1 MLSYG
6 EVKMFQKQPMIFG
19 GLRLSVF
26 EEADIIKA
34 VGEEYLFKLDDLF
47 WQPANQLNC
56 VGNHLPL
63 FISNEIF
70 SLQNTIGHFGV
81 LVTTLKNVHCQN

>member
-1 MLSYG
+1 
-6 EVKMFQKQPMIFG
+6 MFQQQPMIFLG
-19 GLRLSVF
+19 MRLSVF

-70 SLQNTIGHFGV
+70 
-81 LVTTLKNVHCQN
+81 